1 MLKKTLLS
9 TLGAAVI
16 CASASAASLTGVGAT
31 LPMPIYKELSKIQ
44 YEQTKNEVDYSSGG
58 AGK

>member
-9 TLGAAVI
+9 GLGAAVI

-31 LPMPIYKELSKIQ
+31 FPMPIYKELSKTFYQI
-44 YEQTKNEVDYSSGG
+44 KYSLVLLFYLSN
-58 AGK
+58 